1 MAAAIPS
8 CVHFGSESE
17 PRKAELSELACR
29 SPVAYQPYTFITL
42 GRRDGSHCNGYTVI
56 DGVTIAVA
64 DGYVSLQSYRQAGAA
79 MKVRI
84 PSPMATLSLT
94 AARLMLADADVGKLT

>member
-56 DGVTIAVA
+56 DGVTTVTS
-64 DGYVSLQSYRQAGAA
+64 VS
-79 MKVRI
+79 
-84 PSPMATLSLT
+84 SLT
-94 AARLMLADADVGKLT
+94 GKPELQ